1 LYTGFH
7 KFGLEWSPDYLKFY
21 YDGALKR
28 TISNTTIVSDAVEY
42 IILSGG
48 ILGWDEGDI
57 RNATLPIN
65 EKIAYVRVWTQ

>member
-1 LYTGFH
+1 MRGPLDDSRESSAEVG
-7 KFGLEWSPDYLKFY
+7 SAD
-21 YDGALKR
+21 
-28 TISNTTIVSDAVEY
+28 NTTKVSDAVEY